1 MNKKNNW
8 LEFKNIIE
16 EKGVKKLYH
25 FTDRDNLESIIKNG
39 GLYSWADC
47 DEKGISILKPGGGDL
62 SRSLD
67 ARDGLQHYVRVSFV
81 KDHPMMFVAMNEHRI
96 SNPVVLEIDP
106 EVVWWQDSLYCNK
119 NVTRNDASY
128 GGSVEHFKQVHFDTV
143 LKNRYFDLAE
153 EERPFYNAEVMVKN
167 FIPIQYI
174 TNIGNFGYI
183 IPSNS
188 NKMQTKTPYTAQITR
203 NTPTAFIFMIDQS
216 VSMRKETQL
225 YGETMAMSEAVARIV
240 NHQINELVLRCIK
253 GSETRDYYDIAII
266 GYGENAYSGWKGE
279 LDGRDFVKPS
289 ELKEHPYKKTTIKKE
304 TRTRKGIKV
313 VEVEEVQWIEA
324 DATKSWTRV
333 HHAFDKAK
341 QLLQNWMKEHH
352 DKDCYPPT
360 IINITDGEFNGASK
374 EYVLQQA
381 NELKSMFTND
391 GNVILFNIHISANKV
406 FKAFGLDKRIL
417 FDKECAFNKL
427 LNILQKEKEYRE
439 GSLMDFYDVINSL
452 RDTLLSKIRSGKP
465 AELYSNLYL
474 DFAKG
479 IRDKNEETCHLTIHK
494 SKGLE
499 FDNVLLVFD
508 ETKKA
513 LDFLLKTDLN
523 KTEDDHRLYYVACSR
538 AKHRLFLSI
547 PSLSESEQV
556 SIQNKYGKFLTIKA
570 N

>member
-8 LEFKNIIE
+8 QDFKNVIE
-16 EKGVKKLYH
+16 EKGIKKLYH

-67 ARDGLQHYVRVSFV
+67 ARDGLQYYVRVSFV
-81 KDHPMMFVAMNEHRI
+81 KDHPMMFVAMNEQRI

-216 VSMRKETQL
+216 VSMQKETQL

-253 GSETRDYYDIAII
+253 GNETRDYYDIAII

-279 LDGRDFVKPS
+279 LEGRDFVKPS
-289 ELKEHPYKKTTIKKE
+289 ELKEHPYKKTIIKKE

-341 QLLQNWMKEHH
+341 QLLQNWMNEHH

-360 IINITDGEFNGASK
+360 IINITDGEFNGAAK
-374 EYVLQQA
+374 EYVIQQA

-391 GNVILFNIHISANKV
+391 GNVILFNIHISANKGMSV
-406 FKAFGLDKRIL
+406 TCPADKKEVSSNVLATTLYELSSLLPERYSDRIADL
-417 FDKECAFNKL
+417 RNDTIPSDRYTAMSVNADMSTL
-427 LNILQKEKEYRE
+427 IQ
-439 GSLMDFYDVINSL
+439 LMDIGTPTNIS
-452 RDTLLSKIRSGKP
+452 
-465 AELYSNLYL
+465 
-474 DFAKG
+474 
-479 IRDKNEETCHLTIHK
+479 
-494 SKGLE
+494 
-499 FDNVLLVFD
+499 
-508 ETKKA
+508 
-513 LDFLLKTDLN
+513 
-523 KTEDDHRLYYVACSR
+523 
-538 AKHRLFLSI
+538 
-547 PSLSESEQV
+547 
-556 SIQNKYGKFLTIKA
+556 QNK
-570 N
+570 

>member
-1 MNKKNNW
+1 MNKKSNW
-8 LEFKNIIE
+8 QELKNIID

-47 DEKGISILKPGGGDL
+47 DEKGIVIPKPGGESL

-67 ARDGLQHYVRVSFV
+67 TRDGLQHYVRVSFV
-81 KDHPMMFVAMNEHRI
+81 KDHPMMFIAMNEHRI

-128 GGSVEHFKQVHFDTV
+128 GGGVEHLGQIHFDTV
-143 LKNRYFDLAE
+143 LKSRFFDLAE
-153 EERPFYNAEVMVKN
+153 EEKPFYKAEVMVKN

-216 VSMRKETQL
+216 VSMQKETQL

-279 LDGRDFVKPS
+279 LEGRDFVKPS

-341 QLLQNWMKEHH
+341 QLLQNWMNEHH

-391 GNVILFNIHISANKV
+391 GNVILFNIHISANKGMSV
-406 FKAFGLDKRIL
+406 TCPA
-417 FDKECAFNKL
+417 DKEEVSSNVLATTLYELSSL
-427 LNILQKEKEYRE
+427 LPERYSDRIANLRNDTIPSDRYTAMSVNADMSTLIQ
-439 GSLMDFYDVINSL
+439 LMDIGTPTNIS
-452 RDTLLSKIRSGKP
+452 
-465 AELYSNLYL
+465 
-474 DFAKG
+474 
-479 IRDKNEETCHLTIHK
+479 
-494 SKGLE
+494 
-499 FDNVLLVFD
+499 
-508 ETKKA
+508 
-513 LDFLLKTDLN
+513 
-523 KTEDDHRLYYVACSR
+523 
-538 AKHRLFLSI
+538 
-547 PSLSESEQV
+547 
-556 SIQNKYGKFLTIKA
+556 QNK
-570 N
+570 